1 MTGHE
6 KKMNKKDLHDFK
18 SNEPYVQAM
27 IPGIHNLNSVGTS
40 PLKRGNNLEKHDQ
53 IQKKL
58 IKDHNASLPQL

>member
-6 KKMNKKDLHDFK
+6 KKMNTKDLHDFK
-18 SNEPYVQAM
+18 SNEPNVQAM

-53 IQKKL
+53 I
-58 IKDHNASLPQL
+58 